1 MAVRR
6 FLPDTVALTEQQ
18 RLALRLSAGV
28 GGGAAVAAAAPIATT
43 PLGAT
48 RSVPAVRRRRP
59 RTLLR

>member
-28 GGGAAVAAAAPIATT
+28 GGGAAVAPGAPIATT
-43 PLGAT
+43 PMGAP
-48 RSVPAVRRRRP
+48 RGAPAFRRKRL